1 MAAANK
7 AYEVITKR
15 IIELLEQGTVPWR
28 KPWIDGPASR
38 SYAGRS
44 YRGINQLLL
53 SAEAGFRGLR
63 GCWITYNQAK
73 KAGGSVKKG
82 AKGIPVVLWKW
93 MEKKNEDDDK
103 DGGKSFPFCRYYTVF
118 SICQTEGIEEPAWVS
133 KLIERD
139 VHVDPIEAAE
149 AIWVG
154 YENRPLLTTGGD
166 RAAYVPD
173 TDQIMMPD
181 RDRFDSSEAFYNTFF
196 HEVIHST
203 GHPRRLGRSSADRW
217 AKFGSESYS
226 REELVAEMGAAFL
239 ASDAGIDT
247 EGLTENT
254 AAYIKSWIRAL
265 KDDPRMV
272 VIAAAQAQ
280 KAADLI
286 LGNSMNVAVP

>member
-7 AYEVITKR
+7 AYEVITNR

-28 KPWIDGPASR
+28 KPWIDEPASR

-82 AKGIPVVLWKW
+82 AKGVPVVLWKW
-93 MEKKNEDDDK
+93 MEQKNEDDDK
-103 DGGKSFPFCRYYTVF
+103 DSGKSFPYCRYYTVF

-133 KLIERD
+133 KLIKRD
-139 VHVDPIEAAE
+139 VQVDPIEAAE

-154 YENRPLLTTGGD
+154 YEKRPLLTTGGD

-181 RDRFDSSEAFYNTFF
+181 RDRFDSSEAYYNTFF
-196 HEVIHST
+196 HEMTHHADSRIM
-203 GHPRRLGRSSADRW
+203 PRRDLMRSQT
-217 AKFGSESYS
+217 
-226 REELVAEMGAAFL
+226 L
-239 ASDAGIDT
+239 
-247 EGLTENT
+247 
-254 AAYIKSWIRAL
+254 
-265 KDDPRMV
+265 DPRCGHT
-272 VIAAAQAQ
+272 A
-280 KAADLI
+280 
-286 LGNSMNVAVP
+286 